1 MEHEPTERMQDRFE
15 LELKQA
21 FERLPAPPGLKTR
34 IMAAR
39 RERQAVRQHWF
50 SLMWMRVAA
59 SLLIVAMVAG
69 AIGWQY
75 QRIQERR
82 RGEEARQQVLTAL
95 RITGHALDLVQQ
107 HLSARNRAD
116 GDEER

>member
-1 MEHEPTERMQDRFE
+1 MEHEPKEGMEDSFE

-39 RERQAVRQHWF
+39 RERQQVARHWH
-50 SLMWMRVAA
+50 SLLWMRVAA
-59 SLLIVAMVAG
+59 MLLIAAIIGG
-69 AIGWQY
+69 AARWNY
-75 QRIQERR
+75 ERIQERR

-95 RITGHALDLVQQ
+95 RITQHALQLVQQ
-107 HLSARNRAD
+107 RLSARNRVN
-116 GDEER
+116 GEEER